1 MLEAVVNCL
10 EKMLMGLE
18 MHLASLLHLSFI
30 RSVSYG
36 ILLCLWWYLKLVI
49 VFLTFVHTNHHGAQD
64 FWQSFSEKCMYLE
77 YDWLLTDILDWNL
90 CEFGFL

>member
-1 MLEAVVNCL
+1 MLETVINRL

-30 RSVSYG
+30 RSVSYE

-49 VFLTFVHTNHHGAQD
+49 IFLTFVTQITMVLKTSG
-64 FWQSFSEKCMYLE
+64 
-77 YDWLLTDILDWNL
+77 NL
-90 CEFGFL
+90 SQRSACI